1 METRNTARVLFPE
14 KLRMRCVDTTL
25 KHAAVCWSGL
35 NRIPQTRELKQKLI
49 FPQFWTEAGSPRSQG
64 VGTCGFYLGS
74 LLGLQ
79 TAPSSGVLTRP
90 WACIHVLISSSY
102 KNTNHIG
109 FEPAL
114 IIAFTL
120 ITSLENLSTNTVIF

>member
-1 METRNTARVLFPE
+1 
-14 KLRMRCVDTTL
+14 MRCVDTTL

-90 WACIHVLISSSY
+90 
-102 KNTNHIG
+102 
-109 FEPAL
+109 
-114 IIAFTL
+114 
-120 ITSLENLSTNTVIF
+120 SLGLHSRPDFLFLQEHESHRV